1 MAFRTSDLNNGLAT
15 LSLSGKQAGS
25 NRSCSLVIGGEVC
38 PQLSHRQMWSMFSV
52 LGPETFRDP
61 HQSAQ
66 QQPVPLDPNTFPY
79 QVHICVSSGSICYLL
94 FTFSASTVAKRRHS
108 VITSVCGVAL
118 WRDTWDDK
126 FGLQTHGWRKAN
138 VQTLPH
144 CAHSSVTHPQTHTP
158 SDSCISL
165 VLLSDRSILERERR
179 SNGVRSALPEIPSA
193 VCLRGGEPPHLPTP
207 RCEVVFTRDAGEGTW
222 GTHQRFISM
231 RRPASRPPRC
241 FLHPI
246 KGPVM
251 WPLLM
256 CPNLLRD
263 NSVCTYPV
271 CTSSCVSGVLMPH
284 LQ

>member
-1 MAFRTSDLNNGLAT
+1 MTRTGVLLKGNT
-15 LSLSGKQAGS
+15 LSLSGKQTGS
-25 NRSCSLVIGGEVC
+25 NRSCSLVISGEVC
-38 PQLSHRQMWSMFSV
+38 PHRQMWSRFSV
-52 LGPETFRDP
+52 LGDGPETFCDP
-61 HQSAQ
+61 HQSAR
-66 QQPVPLDPNTFPY
+66 QQPVPLDLNTFPY
-79 QVHICVSSGSICYLL
+79 QVHICASCGSICYLL
-94 FTFSASTVAKRRHS
+94 FTFSAWTVAKRRRS
-108 VITSVCGVAL
+108 VITPVCGVAL

-126 FGLQTHGWRKAN
+126 FGLQTHGWRKAY

-165 VLLSDRSILERERR
+165 VLFNDRSSLERERR
-179 SNGVRSALPEIPSA
+179 SNGVRLALPEFPSA
-193 VCLRGGEPPHLPTP
+193 VYLRGGEPPPPPPTP

-222 GTHQRFISM
+222 GTHQWFISAW
-231 RRPASRPPRC
+231 RSESRPSRC

-246 KGPVM
+246 KRPVM

-271 CTSSCVSGVLMPH
+271 CTSSCVLGVLMPH